1 MKLATTAVPALPLS
15 SRPSLPSFMFHRL
28 AGMVLVVGVP
38 TLFWTSLLG
47 VMGRALGVEIGIVRL
62 TACGLAVGAVCL
74 FAASAVMMRH
84 PSDR

>member
-1 MKLATTAVPALPLS
+1 
-15 SRPSLPSFMFHRL
+15 MFHRL

-74 FAASAVMMRH
+74 FAASAVRVGH
-84 PSDR
+84 TRDR